1 MTYRCYL
8 RHGTSSIVPAF
19 AWYRWRGSTGMLSS
33 KIIANRYV
41 IIATRYV
48 HGCLCFCAKQQAT
61 YKHLRSVGS
70 QSCLK
75 WQRRPGHQ
83 LGSWWGV
90 KILKNTQTKLTGMTQ
105 VVVQLVMTE
114 VICYLSRDVDVGTF
128 HQFRNCRSLNHPF
141 LYKLC
146 ACKSVT
152 NIILIIGAWTNA
164 STRATC

>member
-1 MTYRCYL
+1 MRD
-8 RHGTSSIVPAF
+8 GTSSIVPVF
-19 AWYRWRGSTGMLSS
+19 AWYRWRGSMDMLCRAKLLLLHTYSAS
-33 KIIANRYV
+33 ASTYMV
-41 IIATRYV
+41 AAV
-48 HGCLCFCAKQQAT
+48 CAKQQAT

-83 LGSWWGV
+83 LGSWWAV

-114 VICYLSRDVDVGTF
+114 VTCYLSRDVDVGTF
-128 HQFRNCRSLNHPF
+128 DQFRNCRSLNYPY
-141 LYKLC
+141 LYKIC
-146 ACKSVT
+146 AYKSVT
-152 NIILIIGAWTNA
+152 NIILIIRTWTNA

>member
-1 MTYRCYL
+1 MLYASWHKPYSACFCVVSLEGFNGHAVDQNYCYFIRYSASASTYM
-8 RHGTSSIVPAF
+8 VA
-19 AWYRWRGSTGMLSS
+19 A
-33 KIIANRYV
+33 V
-41 IIATRYV
+41 
-48 HGCLCFCAKQQAT
+48 CAKQQAT

-70 QSCLK
+70 QSCWK

-83 LGSWWGV
+83 LGSWSGV
-90 KILKNTQTKLTGMTQ
+90 KILKITQTKLTGMTQ

-128 HQFRNCRSLNHPF
+128 DQFRNCRGLNHPF
-141 LYKLC
+141 LHKLC

-152 NIILIIGAWTNA
+152 NIILIIRAWTNA